1 MLNSLQKWYGHVVNT
16 AWKIF
21 IRDLKRLVSVR
32 KVWVILIGVMIT
44 PALYSWVNVAA
55 FWDPYGNTEN
65 IKVAVVNEDR
75 GASSPLT
82 GSLNIGNEVVAELKE
97 NDELGWQFMS
107 KSEADHA
114 LARGDVFSSIEIP
127 DRFSRD
133 LLSTF
138 QGTYSQ
144 PQLIYRPN
152 EKLSAVAPLITD
164 AGASAIND
172 QITSSFKK
180 QLGETASKK
189 VREEGNSISGRLD
202 NSKNKAVTGLD
213 ETLAT
218 LDKGQQSLDKMK
230 GRVAG
235 ARPTIAATKDAL
247 NSAHGT
253 LEDAKSTLAEVDKS
267 VAIVQRMV
275 ADFSD
280 SAGDA
285 YAQGTSALAEGTA
298 AANSSVAAVSS
309 AAEQAGRQIAAAS
322 EQTTQLVDLGDRNI
336 AQLRGLMDAAGVGPT
351 VAGPLNATIDELQR
365 SNDANRQLL
374 ADLNAAGKSTSETAK
389 VLRDSSEE
397 LTQAAAA
404 ARDSAKGLN
413 STTGDTLP
421 KLNRAINRLSAATGS
436 FSGSLSSQQ
445 SLLGEASN
453 VLDGVDRQI
462 GATTDVID
470 DFKGN
475 LSSLQD
481 GVENAKTDVLA
492 LSLGDDEAFRTVR
505 GLNSEDVGQFMA
517 TPATLVNEPMYPV
530 KTYGSGMAALFT
542 NLTLWIGAFV
552 LVVIFRVEVDTDNLG
567 KAARRVSVSQ
577 AFWGRFLLLS
587 AFVVGQA
594 LIVSIGNL
602 LIGVQTVSPTLY
614 TLTNVLVGFGYL
626 GVIYGLVSALG
637 HIGRGLAV
645 GMAFIQIPGASG
657 LYPIE
662 MTPDFFKIVHPL
674 LPMTYGIDA
683 ARETIGG
690 FYDAHYWQ
698 ALGMLG
704 LMSLVFLFVGM
715 VARRRLSHVN
725 LILNQ
730 QLARSGLLVSDK
742 VQVVGSGYRMADVIH
757 ALNNHEQFNEFTE
770 ERTAKVLRDT
780 PKQILRTAIIG
791 LIGLAVLGVVNAV
804 FDTERATIFAIGI
817 AWALLII
824 FIIGAREYTGQS
836 YLHAQEL
843 GDLDSDELQ
852 YVAAT
857 QAAGSKEYTF
867 DDEHE
872 EHLARAHAEKAGG
885 GDAAA
890 DGGEGADGD
899 NGGNS
904 DVEKQEGE
912 N

>member
-1 MLNSLQKWYGHVVNT
+1 MNT
-16 AWKIF
+16 TWKIF

-107 KSEADHA
+107 KSEADRA

-218 LDKGQQSLDKMK
+218 LDEGQESLDKMK

-285 YAQGTSALAEGTA
+285 YAQGTAALAEGTA
-298 AANSSVAAVSS
+298 AANSSVAAVSG
-309 AAEQAGRQIAAAS
+309 AAEQAGRQIAGAS

-336 AQLRGLMDAAGVGPT
+336 AQLRGLMGAAGVSPT
-351 VAGPLNATIDELQR
+351 IAGQLNATIDELQR

-374 ADLNAAGKSTSETAK
+374 TDLNAAGKSTSKTAK

-445 SLLGEASN
+445 ALLKEASN

-492 LSLGDDEAFRTVR
+492 LSLGDDEAFRTIR
-505 GLNSEDVGQFMA
+505 GLNS
-517 TPATLVNEPMYPV
+517 
-530 KTYGSGMAALFT
+530 
-542 NLTLWIGAFV
+542 
-552 LVVIFRVEVDTDNLG
+552 
-567 KAARRVSVSQ
+567 
-577 AFWGRFLLLS
+577 
-587 AFVVGQA
+587 
-594 LIVSIGNL
+594 
-602 LIGVQTVSPTLY
+602 
-614 TLTNVLVGFGYL
+614 
-626 GVIYGLVSALG
+626 
-637 HIGRGLAV
+637 
-645 GMAFIQIPGASG
+645 
-657 LYPIE
+657 
-662 MTPDFFKIVHPL
+662 
-674 LPMTYGIDA
+674 
-683 ARETIGG
+683 
-690 FYDAHYWQ
+690 
-698 ALGMLG
+698 
-704 LMSLVFLFVGM
+704 
-715 VARRRLSHVN
+715 
-725 LILNQ
+725 
-730 QLARSGLLVSDK
+730 
-742 VQVVGSGYRMADVIH
+742 
-757 ALNNHEQFNEFTE
+757 
-770 ERTAKVLRDT
+770 
-780 PKQILRTAIIG
+780 
-791 LIGLAVLGVVNAV
+791 
-804 FDTERATIFAIGI
+804 
-817 AWALLII
+817 
-824 FIIGAREYTGQS
+824 
-836 YLHAQEL
+836 
-843 GDLDSDELQ
+843 
-852 YVAAT
+852 
-857 QAAGSKEYTF
+857 
-867 DDEHE
+867 
-872 EHLARAHAEKAGG
+872 
-885 GDAAA
+885 
-890 DGGEGADGD
+890 
-899 NGGNS
+899 
-904 DVEKQEGE
+904 
-912 N
+912 